1 MKFSN
6 YTKKRSKKQVL
17 KLLIKVF
24 LHYNNAI
31 YISFP
36 KHLGTRKHQI
46 YHIRKKYKISCSS
59 SIIMLHKC
67 LVRKKNKNTLI
78 NQLVLNSCEL
88 MKSDDEQMKSHVYRA
103 LIY

>member
-59 SIIMLHKC
+59 SIMMLHKC
-67 LVRKKNKNTLI
+67 LVRKKKQKYINKSVGI
-78 NQLVLNSCEL
+78 KF
-88 MKSDDEQMKSHVYRA
+88 M
-103 LIY
+103 